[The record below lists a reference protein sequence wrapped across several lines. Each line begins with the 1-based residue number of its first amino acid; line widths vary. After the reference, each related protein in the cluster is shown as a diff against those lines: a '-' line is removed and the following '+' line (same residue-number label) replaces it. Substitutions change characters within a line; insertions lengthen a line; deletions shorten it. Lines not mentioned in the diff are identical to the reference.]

1 MIAVFK
7 TGGKQYKVTEGDEI
21 VVEKIDAK
29 VGESVELAEV
39 LMTIDGEKI
48 TVGRPLVDGK
58 KVTAQ
63 ILRQERGPKIIIIK
77 HRRRNDSRLKKGHRQ
92 DQTTIKIVSIN

>member
-7 TGGKQYKVTEGDEI
+7 TGGKQYRVTEGDEI
-21 VVEKIDAK
+21 VVEKINAN
-29 VGESVELAEV
+29 VGDSVELAEV
-39 LMTIDGEKI
+39 LMTIDGERV
-48 TVGRPLVDGK
+48 TVGRPVIDGT

-63 ILRQERGPKIIIIK
+63 IVRQARGPKIIIMK
-77 HRRRNDSRLKKGHRQ
+77 HKRRHDYRLKKGHRQ

>member
-21 VVEKIDAK
+21 VVEKIDAN
-29 VGESVELAEV
+29 VGDSVELADV
-39 LMTIDGEKI
+39 LMTIDGERV
-48 TVGRPLVDGK
+48 TVGRPVIEGK

-63 ILRQERGPKIIIIK
+63 VVRQARGPKVIIMK
-77 HRRRNDSRLKKGHRQ
+77 HRRRHDYRLKKGHRQ

>member
-1 MIAVFK
+1 MIAVLK
-7 TGGKQYKVTEGDEI
+7 TGGKQYSVTEGDEI
-21 VVEKIDAK
+21 VVEKIDAN
-29 VGESVELAEV
+29 VGDSIELAEV
-39 LMTIDGEKI
+39 LMTIEGEKV

-63 ILRQERGPKIIIIK
+63 IVRQARGPKIIIMK
-77 HRRRNDSRLKKGHRQ
+77 HRRRHDYRLKKGHRQ